1 MARYKEEEMIQ
12 IYYVNWFKNNY
23 PELAED
29 IHHFAN
35 ERKCSVYEGVK
46 LKRMGVLAGV
56 YDIFIAIPRF
66 DLGYGGCWIELKTK
80 KGRLSEKQIAFGLRK
95 NERGYK
101 TALARSLEEAQI
113 VTMGYLAGYT
123 PN

>member
-1 MARYKEEEMIQ
+1 MARYKEEELIQ
-12 IYYVNWFKNNY
+12 ICYINWFKTNY

-80 KGRLSEKQIAFGLRK
+80 KGRLSEKQIAFGIQK
-95 NERGYK
+95 NKRGYK
-101 TALARSLEEAQI
+101 AIDVWSLEEAKQA
-113 VTMGYLAGYT
+113 TMDYLEGYK
-123 PN
+123 PS